1 MSDDIYQRARAD
13 AALHDRLAAA
23 YSGGAGFEN
32 ALWWYAHPDAD
43 APDGT
48 PSPLRRIGE
57 LEVRMYSR
65 EAHPES
71 ATDDAA
77 ALTALRARVRADREA
92 MGRAIAIAMAPPVT
106 ETAAGPAHLGPTVSS
121 SSSAA
126 AGPASASA
134 SADDDDAD
142 GSTQVLNEHAWG
154 AARRPRWAVPVAAG
168 LVGVLVGAGIALA
181 VVLPANHPG
190 GSSAANGGTTGG
202 SADGGDPGINQF
214 GGVIEGGGA
223 TDATAPGPTAV
234 PWALDVLARPQQDSD
249 VPALLYSTWLDIG
262 TFRALSGP
270 APLYAARDE
279 SGKPCLVLVQDDGG
293 YTADCVDAS
302 GFPDAGLT
310 VSGVYRKADPV
321 VSGAGSS
328 ADPSTVD
335 ATSSTDNDVYAEI
348 DVVWLPSGELSITQ
362 KALVTAS

>member
-1 MSDDIYQRARAD
+1 MSDDIYQRAQSD
-13 AALHDRLAAA
+13 AALRERLAAA
-23 YSGGAGFEN
+23 YSGGEEFDN

-48 PSPLRRIGE
+48 VSPLRRINAFE
-57 LEVRMYSR
+57 ERMYSR
-65 EAHPES
+65 NAHPES
-71 ATDDAA
+71 ALEDAA
-77 ALTALRARVRADREA
+77 SLAALRARVRADREA
-92 MGRAIAIAMAPPVT
+92 VERAIVVASAPIAASAPAGHLAASSSIAPPASFVRRPVAPGQHPGAVAPQPGSPTQPMEGGRAEEFEEQEYDGRAPDAPRRRWWVV
-106 ETAAGPAHLGPTVSS
+106 PA
-121 SSSAA
+121 
-126 AGPASASA
+126 
-134 SADDDDAD
+134 
-142 GSTQVLNEHAWG
+142 
-154 AARRPRWAVPVAAG
+154 AAG
-168 LVGVLVGAGIALA
+168 LVGVLLGAGIALA
-181 VVLPANHPG
+181 AVLPGQPASP
-190 GSSAANGGTTGG
+190 S
-202 SADGGDPGINQF
+202 
-214 GGVIEGGGA
+214 GA
-223 TDATAPGPTAV
+223 TGDTGDTAPDAVATSAPGPTAV
-234 PWALDVLARPQQDSD
+234 PWALDVLARPQQQSD
-249 VPALLYSTWLDIG
+249 VPSLLYSTWLDVG

-302 GFPDAGLT
+302 GFPDEGLT

-362 KALVTAS
+362 KSLVTAS